1 MPLYAE
7 KNAYLFH
14 RNLFHYLPNP
24 FFVAFPSYHHRR
36 YSRHCE
42 AEKNLFFNVLPIP
55 PPTHTPARI
64 IFRLFIG
71 LMGIWIA
78 RFCRGQLLPKRLSS
92 KLIGGF
98 YRKTVF
104 IIWSCNFFMPPEIP
118 FGSPCLCRI
127 HAFLY

>member
-14 RNLFHYLPNP
+14 RIYFITYLILFSSLSRVIIIGVIPAIVRPKKIY
-24 FFVAFPSYHHRR
+24 FSMSFPYPPHRPV
-36 YSRHCE
+36 
-42 AEKNLFFNVLPIP
+42 LF
-55 PPTHTPARI
+55 
-64 IFRLFIG
+64 FRLFIG

-104 IIWSCNFFMPPEIP
+104 IIWSYIFRREIP
-118 FGSPCLCRI
+118 FDSPCFCRI